1 MGFNCHGMGHFARQ
15 STRALKEMALKE
27 RVLKE
32 RVLMKETFINDGD
45 ERPPTLQDIERGFL

>member
-1 MGFNCHGMGHFARQ
+1 MGHFARQ
-15 STRALKEMALKE
+15 STRVLKEMALKE

>member
-1 MGFNCHGMGHFARQ
+1 MGYKGFNCHGMTHRARQ
-15 STRALKEMALKE
+15 STRVLRERALKE

-32 RVLMKETFINDGD
+32 TINDGD